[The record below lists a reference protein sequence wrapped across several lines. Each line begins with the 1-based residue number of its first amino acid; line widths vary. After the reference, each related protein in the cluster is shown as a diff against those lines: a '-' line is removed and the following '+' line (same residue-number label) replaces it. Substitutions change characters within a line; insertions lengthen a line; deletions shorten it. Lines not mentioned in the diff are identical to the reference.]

1 MLNNPRQQFFEET
14 GLRAEDNKEDY
25 REWLVATLRATNSDD
40 CIQKVMLNDIEPKF
54 NE

>member
-1 MLNNPRQQFFEET
+1 MLNNPGQQFFEET
-14 GLRAEDNKEDY
+14 GLSAEENKEDY
-25 REWLVATLRATNSDD
+25 REWLVANLRATNSDH